1 MDLSILKIYNIHS
14 MGGVFLNINIGELNF
29 YVKVGIYNKD
39 KNFGAGAVKIMEL
52 VKEKG
57 TLTEAYKIMGMSSS
71 KAWKL
76 LKEAEDT
83 LGIKLIS
90 TKIGGVG
97 GGKSELTEEGKDFLR
112 RYKSFTAEI
121 DDVAKNLV
129 EKHFNY
135 DIIDDN

>member
-1 MDLSILKIYNIHS
+1 MTKN
-14 MGGVFLNINIGELNF
+14 NNNLNF
-29 YVKVGIYNKD
+29 YIKATFYNKD
-39 KNFGAGAVKIMEL
+39 MSFGPGAIRIMEL

-57 TLTEAYKIMGMSSS
+57 TLTEAYKSMGMSSS

-83 LGIKLIS
+83 FGIKLIS
-90 TKIGGVG
+90 TTTGGVG
-97 GGKSELTEEGKDFLR
+97 GGKSELTEEGEDLLR
-112 RYKSFTAEI
+112 RYHNFTDELHG
-121 DDVAKNLV
+121 VAKDLV